1 MSDAQESSPE
11 PTGLRHRRSL
21 QGFCVFAMYL
31 GASVVIWGIP
41 VVGHLGSR
49 YVAMA
54 RNGDVDQGR
63 WFLGWT
69 PWALAH
75 AQSPLHTPFL
85 FAPNG
90 IDLSWSA
97 FVPGPA
103 IVAWPVT
110 AAFGTLVSYNVWMLV
125 APALAAW
132 GAYLVCRR
140 ITDRLWPSV
149 AGGYLFGFSVYVA
162 WQIADGHLNLVLI
175 FPVPLAVYL
184 VIRRVEGS
192 LGRWAFLALLTLTLL
207 GLFSVS
213 TEVFA
218 TCAFFGA
225 IAFVIA
231 WLLAGRDRDRVAR
244 VALLTLGAYAI
255 TGLLV
260 IPYVAPAL
268 STQPPNLVRPRAAA
282 DLLGFVVPRDQTLIG
297 GTAMASTMD
306 RFTAPVR
313 ADGSYLGIAG
323 LAVLVGFAVTER
335 RRRST
340 WGLLAFVAIAMVL
353 SLGAVLTI
361 GGRSSISLPFSVLTH
376 LPLIRNAHADRFT
389 AYTGLALGVIAAI
402 WVARAHGRTA
412 WIRWAIVIV
421 AALTL
426 VPSVRT
432 PPWHFDDRTPA
443 FFASGTYAGY
453 LQPNEIVAVI
463 AYTKGESMS
472 WQATTDFAFRLPW
485 AYIGIGSLA
494 SQGESTGED
503 LVAKNRTTLPSVDGF
518 QRSLADHD
526 VTAVVIDDAALPTFE
541 GLVTSAGLMPVY
553 RGEGVSL
560 WRFD

>member
-1 MSDAQESSPE
+1 MSDAEESSPE

-21 QGFCVFAMYL
+21 HGLFAFAIYL
-31 GASVVIWGIP
+31 AASVAIWGIP

-49 YVAMA
+49 YVAME

-69 PWALAH
+69 PWAIAH

-85 FAPNG
+85 FAPSG

-103 IVAWPVT
+103 VAAWPVT
-110 AAFGTLVSYNVWMLV
+110 AAFGTLVSYNVWMLL

-132 GAYLVCRR
+132 AAYLVCRR
-140 ITDRLWPSV
+140 ITDRFWPSI
-149 AGGYLFGFSVYVA
+149 AGGCLFGFSVYVA
-162 WQIADGHLNLVLI
+162 GQIAGGHLNLVLI

-184 VIRRVEGS
+184 VIRNVDGS

-207 GLFSVS
+207 GLFSIS

-225 IAFVIA
+225 IAFLIA
-231 WLLAGRDRDRVAR
+231 WLVAERDRSAVLRA
-244 VALLTLGAYAI
+244 ALFALAAYAI
-255 TGLLV
+255 TALLV
-260 IPYVAPAL
+260 LPYVVPAL
-268 STQPPNLVRPRAAA
+268 RTQPPNLVRSRTAA

-297 GTAMASTMD
+297 GTAMASVTD
-306 RFTAPVR
+306 DFTDPVR
-313 ADGSYLGIAG
+313 ADGSYVGIAG

-340 WGLLAFVAIAMVL
+340 WGLLTFVTIVMVL

-402 WVARAHGRTA
+402 WVARGRGKA
-412 WIRWAIVIV
+412 VWVRW
-421 AALTL
+421 TL
-426 VPSVRT
+426 VVVTALMLLPSVRT
-432 PPWHFDDRTPA
+432 PPWHFDDRTPT
-443 FFASGTYAGY
+443 FFASGTYATY
-453 LQPNEIVAVI
+453 LRPNEIVAVI

-472 WQATTDFAFRLPW
+472 WQATSGFAFRLPW

-494 SQGESTGED
+494 SQGESTGTD
-503 LVAKNRTTLPSVDGF
+503 LTAKNRTTLPSVDGF
-518 QRSLADHD
+518 GRSLVDHD

-541 GLVTSAGLMPVY
+541 GLVTSAGLAPVY
-553 RGEGVSL
+553 RGEGVSV
-560 WRFD
+560 WRFG